1 MASLAPNRAHPVK
14 ASKPCSVAALQVS
27 LTQTRDAQRASIF
40 ARQAVWEHYGVGRRA
55 SQAAQ
60 VAASRDATLTAERD
74 APSVDSPFEEGRE
87 RSAEAEQPGEIKSD
101 TETIMSDMPDTSDR
115 QEAAPTAAHSD
126 QGSSA
131 VGTTSTVAYQGVP
144 GAYSEVASLAAL
156 PGWDHVPCN
165 TFEAVFQA
173 LTEQSAERAV
183 LPVENSLGGSIHE
196 IFDLMAKFKLHIV
209 AETLV
214 DVNHCLLALPGV
226 QKADLRK
233 VLSHPQA
240 LAQCDRYLRSF
251 GAHSTQKA
259 VFDTAGAA
267 EMIAQNGWTDVGAIA
282 SARAAELYGLNIVE
296 RNVQDDDDNVTRF
309 VVLAREPLV
318 ISTPRPGEWRTSIVF
333 SLAEGPGMLF
343 QAIAAFTLHNI
354 NMTKIESRPLLSAP
368 IAFEAASRR
377 RSYNYLFFID
387 FNGSTA
393 EAGVKEALDKLESY
407 ATFLRVLGSYPKGS

>member
-1 MASLAPNRAHPVK
+1 MTLFAPNPAHLVK
-14 ASKPCSVAALQVS
+14 ASKPCSVAVLQVS
-27 LTQTRDAQRASIF
+27 ITRTRDTQRASIF
-40 ARQAVWEHYGVGRRA
+40 ARQAVWEHRGVGRRA

-74 APSVDSPFEEGRE
+74 APTVDKPFDEDRA
-87 RSAEAEQPGEIKSD
+87 RSAEAEQPGVTQSD
-101 TETIMSDMPDTSDR
+101 TEAVMSDMSDR
-115 QEAAPTAAHSD
+115 QEAPTSAHSD

-131 VGTTSTVAYQGVP
+131 LGTTSTVAYQGVP

-233 VLSHPQA
+233 ILSHPQA
-240 LAQCDRYLRSF
+240 LAQVDRYLRSF

-267 EMIAQNGWTDVGAIA
+267 EMIAKNGWTDVGAIA

-318 ISTPRPGEWRTSIVF
+318 ISAPRPGEWRTSIVF

-393 EAGVKEALDKLESY
+393 EAGVKEALEKLESY